1 MYNWAQMM
9 LMLMAPSIVIFA
21 EKQCDTAAADT
32 DESSLWRVAHAH
44 YEVRVCVCLFDVLT
58 MLVVGRRIGR

>member
-21 EKQCDTAAADT
+21 EKQCDTAAAD
-32 DESSLWRVAHAH
+32 ESSLWRVAHAH

-58 MLVVGRRIGR
+58 MLMVGRRIGR